1 MKRLINLIAVL
12 SLMVACTEPVIS
24 TFGSIGGTVQ
34 DAKTEAYL
42 AGVKVTINPLGYSQ
56 VTNADGA
63 FQYDN
68 LDVAEY
74 TLIYEKT
81 GYDTYKHKVTVKPG
95 LVSPVQVTLTPASS
109 SLSYAPEVLDFGTK
123 TNEIQMTL
131 TNSVGGNIAYTL
143 SASNSWISLSKTSG
157 TVSKTDYVTVLVSRS
172 GLSPADYNGNIVLT
186 VDGNETIIPVRMSV
200 AAAGVPVVTME
211 GASDVT
217 SSAAVLSGTIRSLG
231 DSKVSQHGF
240 CWSSTN
246 QYPTVSDE
254 CSQLGDASDVK
265 SFSAKISGLTP
276 ATEYYV
282 RAYAVNTYGTS
293 YSESAIKFTTSA
305 SSQPGP
311 GDDPQSGEIVV
322 PQGLMSYYTFDNEDA
337 SDATE
342 NELDGTLIEN
352 PSFISETVDGTG
364 KALYLNGIKNQY
376 MTIPYNVLKAL
387 AKYSVSLWIK
397 DFSQGLIFCADGGNG
412 LPYLYVRD
420 NQKFLLYNWAASFDC
435 RNQCTFSYDCTPVMS
450 SEWHH
455 LVVTSNNDKMILY
468 MDGARVDAIS
478 HSYST
483 SSASKMTIGGLY
495 EDTASYMTMKVD
507 NVRFYQRVL
516 SDEEVKEIYDDEK

>member
-1 MKRLINLIAVL
+1 
-12 SLMVACTEPVIS
+12 
-24 TFGSIGGTVQ
+24 
-34 DAKTEAYL
+34 
-42 AGVKVTINPLGYSQ
+42 
-56 VTNADGA
+56 
-63 FQYDN
+63 
-68 LDVAEY
+68 
-74 TLIYEKT
+74 
-81 GYDTYKHKVTVKPG
+81 
-95 LVSPVQVTLTPASS
+95 
-109 SLSYAPEVLDFGTK
+109 
-123 TNEIQMTL
+123 MTL
-131 TNSVGGNIAYTL
+131 TNSAGGNIAYTL

-172 GLSPADYNGNIVLT
+172 GLSAADYDGNIVLT

-217 SSAAVLSGTIRSLG
+217 SSSALLSGTIKSLG

-246 QYPTVSDE
+246 QYPTVNDE

-342 NELDGTLIEN
+342 NELDGILIN
-352 PSFISETVDGTG
+352 DPSFGDVTANGKG
-364 KALYLNGIKNQY
+364 KALHLNGVKGQY
-376 MTIPYNVLKAL
+376 MSIPYNVFKNLKKISA
-387 AKYSVSLWIK
+387 SFWIK
-397 DFSQGLIFCADGGNG
+397 DFSIGVIFGSPA
-412 LPYLYVRD
+412 
-420 NQKFLLYNWAASFDC
+420 KF
-435 RNQCTFSYDCTPVMS
+435 
-450 SEWHH
+450 
-455 LVVTSNNDKMILY
+455 
-468 MDGARVDAIS
+468 RV
-478 HSYST
+478 
-483 SSASKMTIGGLY
+483 
-495 EDTASYMTMKVD
+495 
-507 NVRFYQRVL
+507 
-516 SDEEVKEIYDDEK
+516 